1 MIGHLAIA
9 MYLAGQTPAAPPEPV
24 APGSVVEQMKT
35 EAVAMTAQVESPLAK
50 EFLSGFQC
58 LPPLSATRAVHY
70 NKETRDALSDQVAKG
85 MTEEQLKG
93 YDKRDLDEKFFYL
106 TRYGTP
112 VAFTRPMEILG
123 RAGVKKVDGLKIVD
137 FGFGSIGQLRA
148 MAALGAD
155 AVGIEVDPLLKVLYS
170 DAADTGKIKHCDAAG
185 KGRDGSV
192 KLVFGQF
199 PANAATVSDVGKGF
213 DVFVSKNT
221 LKHGYI
227 HPEQEVDPRMLVH
240 LDVDDE
246 GVREVG
252 LRHLEARRV
261 RSDLQPLARARERGR
276 SVQTV
281 GRRKVAVRTRGVR
294 EGRFQGGR
302 VRHRRLSRG
311 TADGQGAGLGGFRDG
326 SGGRP
331 LRALHPA
338 AEAQIAGD

>member
-1 MIGHLAIA
+1 MIGTLAIA
-9 MYLAGQTPAAPPEPV
+9 LVLAGQTPAPPPESA

-35 EAVAMTAQVESPLAK
+35 EATAMAAQVQSPLAK

-70 NKETRDALSDQVAKG
+70 NKETRDALSDKVAQG

-93 YDKRDLDEKFFYL
+93 YAKRDLDEQFFYQ

-170 DAADTGKIKHCDAAG
+170 DAGDTGKIKHCAAAG
-185 KGRDGSV
+185 KGRDGNV
-192 KLVFGQF
+192 TLVFGQF
-199 PANAATVSDVGKGF
+199 PAEAAIVSEVGKGY

-227 HPEQEVDPRMLVH
+227 HPAQEVDPRMLVH
-240 LDVDDE
+240 LKVDDE
-246 GVREVG
+246 TFVKSVYDLLKPGGFALIYNLSPAPAKEGEPYKPWADGRSPFAREVYERVG
-252 LRHLEARRV
+252 FKVLDFDTDDSVAARAMGKTLGWAESGMDLEA
-261 RSDLQPLARARERGR
+261 DLFGHYTLLQKPN
-276 SVQTV
+276 
-281 GRRKVAVRTRGVR
+281 
-294 EGRFQGGR
+294 
-302 VRHRRLSRG
+302 
-311 TADGQGAGLGGFRDG
+311 
-326 SGGRP
+326 
-331 LRALHPA
+331 
-338 AEAQIAGD
+338 